1 MEKMNTWYS
10 IAIGDGMWAP
20 TLSTQIEEFFLP
32 LFDEAGKPTDMAV
45 FTRNES
51 EGRLH
56 CVVIAY
62 FSPAAYA
69 VAEAFDAEPCEKPS
83 RTGLGLLAGDP
94 NCWVF
99 FFPDGNLE
107 IIIAAN

>member
-32 LFDEAGKPTDMAV
+32 LFGEAGKPTDMAV

-62 FSPAAYA
+62 FSPAAY
-69 VAEAFDAEPCEKPS
+69 
-83 RTGLGLLAGDP
+83 GLSLLAGDP

-99 FFPDGNLE
+99 FFPDGNL
-107 IIIAAN
+107 

>member
-32 LFDEAGKPTDMAV
+32 LFDEAGKPTDMA
-45 FTRNES
+45 
-51 EGRLH
+51 
-56 CVVIAY
+56 
-62 FSPAAYA
+62 
-69 VAEAFDAEPCEKPS
+69 EAFDAEPCEKPS
-83 RTGLGLLAGDP
+83 RAGLSLLAGDP

-99 FFPDGNLE
+99 FFPDGNL
-107 IIIAAN
+107 

>member
-10 IAIGDGMWAP
+10 MTLGDGMWAP
-20 TLSTQIEEFFLP
+20 TLSTQIEETFLP
-32 LFDEAGKPTDMAV
+32 LFGEAGKPVDMAI

-56 CVVIAY
+56 CEVIAY
-62 FSPAAYA
+62 FSPAAQA
-69 VAEAFDAEPCEKPS
+69 IAEAFDAEACEKPS
-83 RTGLGLLAGDP
+83 STGLVLLTGDP

-99 FFPDGNLE
+99 LFQDANL
-107 IIIAAN
+107 

>member
-1 MEKMNTWYS
+1 MEKINTWYS
-10 IAIGDGMWAP
+10 VALGDGMWSP
-20 TLSTQIEEFFLP
+20 TISAQIEETFLP
-32 LFDEAGKPTDMAV
+32 LFGEAGKPVDMAI
-45 FTRNES
+45 FTRYES
-51 EGRLH
+51 DGRLH
-56 CVVIAY
+56 CEVIAY
-62 FSPAAYA
+62 FSPAAHGI
-69 VAEAFDAEPCEKPS
+69 AEAFDAEPCEKPS

>member
-1 MEKMNTWYS
+1 MGCGRPHYPRKS
-10 IAIGDGMWAP
+10 KK
-20 TLSTQIEEFFLP
+20 FFFP

-51 EGRLH
+51 EGRVH

-62 FSPAAYA
+62 FTPAAYA